1 MLYSYIFTFTAL
13 IFGLHFY
20 KNRYPQE
27 FDTIFEQFLVS
38 IQSSESLK
46 PFLPY
51 LSIICYNIIYIYSF
65 CQVTLNKIIRYT
77 IPYIRDAANFIRSKI
92 DNYYLCFNG
101 NGNGNTNNTNNNTL
115 VFQCPELSIVKSEHN
130 AMLILDKPSSNLQ
143 LDSIQYELSDL
154 RFVGLY
160 LKYKNG
166 DTETDNIIHLFS
178 SYMNFYVVGNVLNT
192 NFFKYYLQNIL
203 KINIDTNKPF
213 TYNLELIDHNL
224 KEVNLDESQSII
236 IRKNDYQVMET
247 NKMNRE
253 VKNVV
258 EEILEELEKI
268 NIEEFK
274 EEFKEENKDD
284 KNVDKNV
291 FEPSTVIY

>member
-20 KNRYPQE
+20 KNRYPHE
-27 FDTIFEQFLVS
+27 FDTVFEQFLVS

-51 LSIICYNIIYIYSF
+51 LTLMCCNIIYVYSF

-77 IPYIRDAANFIRSKI
+77 IPYIREAANFIRNKI
-92 DNYYLCFNG
+92 DNYYLCFNS
-101 NGNGNTNNTNNNTL
+101 NANSSNNSSNNNSNNTL
-115 VFQCPELSIVKSEHN
+115 VFQSPELSIIKSDDN
-130 AMLILDKPSSNLQ
+130 AMFILDKPPSNLN
-143 LDSIQYELSDL
+143 LDSIQCELSDL

-166 DTETDNIIHLFS
+166 DIEADNIINLFS
-178 SYMNFYVVGNVLNT
+178 SYINFYVVGNVINT

-203 KINIDTNKPF
+203 KINIDINKPF

-224 KEVNLDESQSII
+224 KMLNLDENQSII
-236 IRKNDYQVMET
+236 IKKNDYEIMEL
-247 NKMNRE
+247 NKMNME
-253 VKNVV
+253 VKELV

-268 NIEEFK
+268 NIEECDK
-274 EEFKEENKDD
+274 KDD
-284 KNVDKNV
+284 IKNDKNV